1 MPASEEPPFR
11 HIGIVGF
18 GLIGGSI
25 ALAVRERW
33 PSTRITAVDRQSV
46 LAHAAGSGAIDR
58 GAQAVSELTSPDL
71 VVLAAPVE
79 QNVRLLPDVASH
91 LNGDA
96 VITDVGGTKRD
107 ILRVARG
114 LSGSRQPFVGG
125 HPIGGAEQGGFAFAR
140 ADLFRG
146 RPWILTPDSGAPA
159 PAVERVVRFV
169 QSLGARATVM
179 EADEHDR
186 LMAFLSHLP
195 QLTVSALMEVVGE
208 AVTSSGLRLAGRGL
222 VDSTRLASS
231 PADVWRDVCAANAAD
246 IGVALDK
253 LIARLQELRAG
264 LTDGSTVDD
273 VFEHAA
279 RWRSELM
286 KGREP

>member
-1 MPASEEPPFR
+1 MSPSEEPPFQN
-11 HIGIVGF
+11 IAIVGL

-33 PSTRITAVDRQSV
+33 PSARITAVDRSTV

-58 GAQAVSELTSPDL
+58 AAQSVADLAGMDL

-79 QNVRLLPDVASH
+79 QNVLILPEVVSH
-91 LNGDA
+91 LDGDA

-107 ILRVARG
+107 ILKAAHG
-114 LSGSRQPFVGG
+114 LAGRRCAFIGG
-125 HPIGGAEQGGFAFAR
+125 HPIGGAERGGFAFAR

-146 RPWILTPDSGAPA
+146 RPWILTPDPSLP
-159 PAVERVVRFV
+159 VQTIERVVGFV
-169 QSLGARATVM
+169 QSLGARVTTM
-179 EADEHDR
+179 DADEHDR
-186 LMAFLSHLP
+186 LMAYLSHLP
-195 QLTVSALMEVVGE
+195 QLAISALMEVVGE
-208 AVTSSGLRLAGRGL
+208 ATTSTGLRLAGRGL

-231 PADVWRDVCAANAAD
+231 PADVWREVCASNATD

-253 LIARLQELRAG
+253 LIARLQELRSGLAG
-264 LTDGSTVDD
+264 GTTVDD

-279 RWRSELM
+279 RWRAELM
-286 KGREP
+286 KGRES